1 MWFMRFLCMLAA
13 VAVFGCDTGT
23 VAPEPAPS
31 GVEQSIKSTL
41 ERLAETG
48 NPETVNE
55 LSSYIQEDLAGV
67 DAAKSQ
73 SLMPDLEELQSLQD
87 PEQIKDKAQEMLS
100 KL

>member
-1 MWFMRFLCMLAA
+1 MWFMRFLCLFAV
-13 VAVFGCDTGT
+13 VAVFGCDTGP
-23 VAPEPAPS
+23 VAPEPSTS
-31 GVEQSIKSTL
+31 GVEQSVKSTL

-87 PEQIKDKAQEMLS
+87 PEQIKEKAQEMLS